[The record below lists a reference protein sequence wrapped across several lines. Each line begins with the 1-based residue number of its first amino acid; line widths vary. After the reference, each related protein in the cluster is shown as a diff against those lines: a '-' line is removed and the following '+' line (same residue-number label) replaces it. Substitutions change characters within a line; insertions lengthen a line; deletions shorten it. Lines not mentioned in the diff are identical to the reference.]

1 MTSLPIASGHA
12 SRKRRPLIM
21 ALEPRIMFD
30 GAAVADVAHATQDAV
45 ADMVVAATLPDTPPA
60 IEVRAADQAQN
71 QGRKEVAFID
81 SAVADIP
88 TLVASLRAGVEVVTI
103 EAGQD
108 ALAVM
113 TEWAASHSG
122 YDAIHLLSHGES
134 AHLNLSGNDIGA
146 ADLADATTRAE
157 LATLGQALKPDGDI
171 LLYGCDV
178 ASGQAGQDF
187 TVALADITG
196 ADVAASDDVTG
207 AAYLGGDWELEVTS
221 GSVEST
227 TALTQAGTESY
238 GHTLATFDFST
249 ITNNSPTS
257 IAQTNAGESRTA
269 TVTSTSALGVSTS
282 VDLPGAPFKT
292 GGLTG
297 TVSELDSN
305 PLVVTFNGA
314 VNVTSL
320 DVIVAFIP
328 DALVGGTPAPVTMRA
343 TPSGGTGS
351 AVDFAFADIQTTY
364 TLTMSTNWTGI
375 TSISITRVDN
385 GDSGSHK
392 VCSGVDNI
400 VFSATA
406 SGPAITSATYDAS
419 TNVLSVTGA
428 NLTNGGSIDET
439 KLTLTGQGG
448 ATYTLTETGAITA
461 SSTTGFSITLN
472 ATDQLNVEGLLNK
485 TGTTAVSGA
494 TYNLAGAADW
504 HGTGNADT
512 TGNAVTVSNVQTPTI
527 TSATYDA
534 STGVMTFTG
543 TNMVKASGANND
555 ITVSKLRVGAG
566 SPSYT
571 LTSSDVEITSATSFS
586 VTLNGTDR
594 TAVDAILNKNGND
607 DSTGVGYIGQGQDDW
622 NTVITNGDITDLIT
636 PVTVSNVAP
645 RITSATYDASTN
657 VLSVTGSGLTN
668 GGSIDETKLTLTG
681 QGGATYTL
689 TETGAITASSTTG
702 FSITLNATDAMNVEG
717 LLNKAG
723 TTAVDST
730 TFNLAGAADWHGT
743 GNADLTGNGVT
754 VSSVQTPTVSSATY
768 DASNGSLVLT
778 GTNMVKADG
787 ATNDITA
794 NKITLTGEGGATYTL
809 TDTANVEITSAT
821 SATLTLSANDKA
833 ALNQIFN
840 KTGTASTGGT
850 TYNVAAADDWNTVIT
865 NGDISDTTG
874 NAVTVSNPD
883 TPTITSATYNAGT
896 GALVVTGT
904 GFLKLSG
911 ATNDIDVSKLTL
923 TGEGGATYTLTTSS
937 VEITSGTAFTV
948 TLNATDLAGINQILN
963 KAGTSSTG
971 ATTYNLAGAEDWA
984 AGAAAA
990 VTVADLTGNGITVSS
1005 PTTPTI
1011 TSTAYDATAG
1021 TLVLTGTG
1029 FLKLNGAT
1037 NDIVANKFTFTGEG
1051 GATYTLTDTANIEI
1065 TSGTA
1070 ATLTLSA
1077 TDKAAVNLMLNK
1089 AGTSSTGGTTYNVAA
1104 AEDWAAGADAAVNVV
1119 DATTGVTVSNLVT
1132 PTVTSAAYDYSTNTL
1147 VVTGTGFVRSSGA
1160 ANDVNLTKLTLTGQ
1174 GGATYTLAASTDV
1187 EVDSGT
1193 QFTVTLTG
1201 ADIYNVEALLN
1212 ANGTSSAGGT
1222 TYNIAAAA
1230 SFLRGDNAATGDA
1243 TSGVTVSNW
1252 AAPVI
1257 TSTTFDWNTGALV
1270 LTGTNFV
1277 NVSGATNDVVA
1288 SKFTFTGEGG
1298 TYTLTDSS
1306 NVEITSATA
1315 ATITL
1320 SATDLLNVRGLL
1332 NKNGTQS
1339 SGAVTYNLAAAD
1351 DWMAGSPSAT
1361 DIADATT
1368 GSTVSNVATP
1378 TITSATYD
1386 STSGVLTVTGTNLF
1400 KKVGATNDIDVQKLT
1415 FTGQGGGTYT
1425 IAGGTADVEVTS
1437 ATSFTMTLTGADK
1450 TGVDALLDQIG
1461 TTSSGGTTY
1470 NLAGA
1475 DAWVAAQDSGTN
1487 IADATNAITVSIN
1500 PTVTSATYDAN
1511 AGTLVVTGAN
1521 IQANGGGMDID
1532 LSKLTLTGE
1541 GGSTYTLT
1549 TSNVERDSVT
1559 QFTVTVNA
1567 TDKAALNQ
1575 ILNKTGTAST
1585 GGTTFN
1591 IAAADDWCTNVT
1603 AGDTSDATN
1612 GVTVSNPDTPTITSA
1627 TYNAGTG
1634 ALVVT
1639 GTGFL
1644 KLSGATN
1651 DIDVSKLTITG
1662 EGGATYTLTTSSV
1675 EITSGTA
1682 FTVTLNATDLA
1693 GINQILNK
1701 ADTSATGGT
1710 TYNLA
1715 GAEDWASGAAAA
1727 VNVADLT
1734 GNGITVSNPTTPT
1747 ITSTTYDASTGV
1759 LVLTGTG
1766 FLKLDGATNDIVANK
1781 LAFRGEGNATYAL
1794 TDTANVEITSGTT
1807 ATLTL
1812 SATDKAAV
1820 NLILNK
1826 AGTTSTSGTTY
1837 VMAAAEDWAAGA
1849 EAAVNVLDATTPVT
1863 VSNVAAPVIT
1873 SATYDYTTN
1882 TMVVTGTGF
1891 VSKSG
1896 ATNDIDLSKLTLTG
1910 QGGAT
1915 YTLASTTNV
1924 EITSDTSFSVTLSG
1938 ADIHNVEALLNKDGT
1953 SSVGGTTY
1961 NLAGAEDW
1969 AVGADAAVTV
1979 ADLTGNGITVSNWA
1993 IPTITS
1999 ATYDWSNGQ
2008 LVLTGTNFVNIT
2020 GATNDIV
2027 ANKLTLTGEGG
2038 GTYTLTDTANVEI
2051 TSATTATL
2059 TLSATDK
2066 LNVHGLLNKNGTTSG
2081 GGTTYNVAAADD
2093 WMAGSPSASDIAD
2106 ATGNGAT
2113 VSNVGTPTITSATF
2127 NSDTGVLTV
2136 TGTNLFKK
2144 VGAANDIDLSMLTF
2158 TGGNNATFTLTTAT
2172 DVEITSATS
2181 FTATLSG
2188 TDLTNV
2194 AALMNALG
2202 TQSGTGT
2209 TYNLAAADN
2218 WLTAAEAAVDIA
2230 DATGN
2235 AITVS
2240 INPAITSATYNA
2252 NTGAL
2257 VVTGTNIQAFG
2268 GANNDIDV
2276 SKLTLTGEGGAT
2288 YTLTTTS
2295 VERDSATQFTVTL
2308 NATDK
2313 AAVNQILNKTGTSS
2327 TGGTT
2332 FNIAAAADWSGA
2344 VSGAADATNAVT
2356 VSNPD
2361 TPTITSATYDA
2372 GTGTFVVTGTGLLK
2386 KSGAANDVDV
2396 SKFTITG
2403 EGGETYTLTTSSVE
2417 ITNGTSFTITLS
2429 PTDKAALNL
2438 ILNKDGTSSTGTGT
2452 YNLAA
2457 AEDWA
2462 AGAEAAVNVA
2472 DLTGN
2477 GITVSNVA
2485 APTVTSATY
2494 DYGTGTLTVT
2504 GTGLLKRGG
2513 AANDI
2518 DLTKLTLTGGT
2529 GTTHTLTST
2538 DVEVTSGTS
2547 FTVTLNNADKTAIN
2561 LLLNKNG
2568 TASNGGTTYNLA
2580 AAGSWNRGSAV
2591 AAADLTGNGV
2601 TVSSV
2606 PAPVVAPP
2614 AAPPP
2619 PPAPPPV
2626 VEAPKPAP
2634 PKDSGP
2640 VAPLVTVVR
2649 DNTPAPTTFQAPAA
2663 PVVTQTQAPA
2673 APTLAPTGAQTVQT
2687 IPATLTAP
2695 SAQAFQVAVAVRAAG
2710 GGDALV
2716 VNAPVRDSVIAE
2728 GTRIAV
2734 TVPSEAF
2741 AHTKADA
2748 TVTLTATRD
2757 TGAALPAWMAFNPQ
2771 TGTFEGTPPP
2781 GFKGEVVVRVVAR
2794 DQDGREAVQTFKIVV
2809 GTAGQG
2815 NIAPGQRGGEGQGQG
2830 QGEGQ
2835 GQPQGGEGPGQP
2847 QGVPGQTGDSGPMD
2861 GVKQANAKPIG
2872 RPSLTE
2878 QLHALSFKG
2887 GVARQIA
2894 LFEAVKRGGKAA

>member
-1 MTSLPIASGHA
+1 M
-12 SRKRRPLIM
+12 
-21 ALEPRIMFD
+21 
-30 GAAVADVAHATQDAV
+30 
-45 ADMVVAATLPDTPPA
+45 
-60 IEVRAADQAQN
+60 
-71 QGRKEVAFID
+71 
-81 SAVADIP
+81 
-88 TLVASLRAGVEVVTI
+88 
-103 EAGQD
+103 
-108 ALAVM
+108 
-113 TEWAASHSG
+113 
-122 YDAIHLLSHGES
+122 
-134 AHLNLSGNDIGA
+134 
-146 ADLADATTRAE
+146 
-157 LATLGQALKPDGDI
+157 
-171 LLYGCDV
+171 
-178 ASGQAGQDF
+178 
-187 TVALADITG
+187 
-196 ADVAASDDVTG
+196 
-207 AAYLGGDWELEVTS
+207 
-221 GSVEST
+221 
-227 TALTQAGTESY
+227 
-238 GHTLATFDFST
+238 
-249 ITNNSPTS
+249 
-257 IAQTNAGESRTA
+257 
-269 TVTSTSALGVSTS
+269 
-282 VDLPGAPFKT
+282 
-292 GGLTG
+292 
-297 TVSELDSN
+297 
-305 PLVVTFNGA
+305 
-314 VNVTSL
+314 
-320 DVIVAFIP
+320 
-328 DALVGGTPAPVTMRA
+328 
-343 TPSGGTGS
+343 
-351 AVDFAFADIQTTY
+351 
-364 TLTMSTNWTGI
+364 
-375 TSISITRVDN
+375 
-385 GDSGSHK
+385 
-392 VCSGVDNI
+392 
-400 VFSATA
+400 
-406 SGPAITSATYDAS
+406 
-419 TNVLSVTGA
+419 
-428 NLTNGGSIDET
+428 
-439 KLTLTGQGG
+439 
-448 ATYTLTETGAITA
+448 
-461 SSTTGFSITLN
+461 
-472 ATDQLNVEGLLNK
+472 
-485 TGTTAVSGA
+485 
-494 TYNLAGAADW
+494 
-504 HGTGNADT
+504 
-512 TGNAVTVSNVQTPTI
+512 QTPTI
-527 TSATYDA
+527 A
-534 STGVMTFTG
+534 
-543 TNMVKASGANND
+543 
-555 ITVSKLRVGAG
+555 
-566 SPSYT
+566 
-571 LTSSDVEITSATSFS
+571 
-586 VTLNGTDR
+586 
-594 TAVDAILNKNGND
+594 
-607 DSTGVGYIGQGQDDW
+607 
-622 NTVITNGDITDLIT
+622 
-636 PVTVSNVAP
+636 
-645 RITSATYDASTN
+645 
-657 VLSVTGSGLTN
+657 
-668 GGSIDETKLTLTG
+668 
-681 QGGATYTL
+681 
-689 TETGAITASSTTG
+689 
-702 FSITLNATDAMNVEG
+702 
-717 LLNKAG
+717 
-723 TTAVDST
+723 
-730 TFNLAGAADWHGT
+730 
-743 GNADLTGNGVT
+743 
-754 VSSVQTPTVSSATY
+754 SATY

-778 GTNMVKADG
+778 GTNMVKASG
-787 ATNDITA
+787 GNNDITA
-794 NKITLTGEGGATYTL
+794 ATITLTGEGGATYTL
-809 TDTANVEITSAT
+809 TDTANVEIASAT
-821 SATLTLSANDKA
+821 AATLTLSATDKA

-840 KTGTASTGGT
+840 KTGTTSTGGT

-865 NGDISDTTG
+865 NGDIADTTG
-874 NAVTVSNPD
+874 NGVTVSNPD
-883 TPTITSATYNAGT
+883 TPTMTSATYNAGT
-896 GALVVTGT
+896 GALVVTGS

-911 ATNDIDVSKLTL
+911 ATNDIDVSKLTI

-948 TLNATDLAGINQILN
+948 TLNATDLAGVNQILN
-963 KAGTSSTG
+963 KAGTSATG
-971 ATTYNLAGAEDWA
+971 GTTYNLAGAEDWA

-1011 TSTAYDATAG
+1011 TSTAYDANAG

-1029 FLKLNGAT
+1029 FLKLSGAT

-1065 TSGTA
+1065 TGATS

-1077 TDKAAVNLMLNK
+1077 TDKAAVNLIMNK

-1104 AEDWAAGADAAVNVV
+1104 AEDWAAGAEATVNVV

-1132 PTVTSAAYDYSTNTL
+1132 PTVTSATYDYSTNTL

-1193 QFTVTLTG
+1193 QFTVTLAG

-1212 ANGTSSAGGT
+1212 ANGTASAGGT

-1252 AAPVI
+1252 AAPAI

-1277 NVSGATNDVVA
+1277 NLSGATNDIVA

-1306 NVEITSATA
+1306 NVEVTSATA

-1320 SATDLLNVRGLL
+1320 SATDLMNVRGLL
-1332 NKNGTQS
+1332 NKNGTAS
-1339 SGAVTYNLAAAD
+1339 SGNTTYNVAAAD

-1368 GSTVSNVATP
+1368 GATVSNVAAP

-1400 KKVGATNDIDVQKLT
+1400 KKVGATNDIDVQQLT
-1415 FTGQGGGTYT
+1415 LTGQGGGTYT
-1425 IAGGTADVEVTS
+1425 IAGGTSDIEITS

-1475 DAWVAAQDSGTN
+1475 DGWLAGRDSGTN

-1511 AGTLVVTGAN
+1511 TGTLVVTGAN

-1532 LSKLTLTGE
+1532 VSKLTLTGE
-1541 GGSTYTLT
+1541 GGTTYTLT
-1549 TSNVERDSVT
+1549 TASVERDSQT
-1559 QFTVTVNA
+1559 QFTVTLNA

-1575 ILNKTGTAST
+1575 ILNKTGTSST

-1612 GVTVSNPDTPTITSA
+1612 AVTVSNPDTPTITSA
-1627 TYNAGTG
+1627 TYNASTG

-1662 EGGATYTLTTSSV
+1662 EGGSTYTLTTSSV

-1682 FTVTLNATDLA
+1682 FTVNLNATDLA
-1693 GINQILNK
+1693 GVNQILNK
-1701 ADTSATGGT
+1701 AGTASTGAT

-1715 GAEDWASGAAAA
+1715 GAEDWAAGAAAA

-1734 GNGITVSNPTTPT
+1734 GNGITVSSPTTPT

-1759 LVLTGTG
+1759 LTLTGTG
-1766 FLKLDGATNDIVANK
+1766 FLKLSGATNDIVANK
-1781 LAFRGEGNATYAL
+1781 FTFTGEGGATYTL
-1794 TDTANVEITSGTT
+1794 TNTANIEITNGTT

-1812 SATDKAAV
+1812 SATDKSAV
-1820 NLILNK
+1820 NMMLNK
-1826 AGTTSTSGTTY
+1826 NGTSSTSGTTY
-1837 VMAAAEDWAAGA
+1837 NVAAAEDWAAGA
-1849 EAAVNVLDATTPVT
+1849 EASVNVVDATTGVT
-1863 VSNVAAPVIT
+1863 VSNVSAPAIT

-1882 TMVVTGTGF
+1882 IMVVTGTGF

-1896 ATNDIDLSKLTLTG
+1896 ATNDIDLTKLTITG

-1924 EITSDTSFSVTLSG
+1924 EITSDTSFSVTLTG
-1938 ADIHNVEALLNKDGT
+1938 TDIYNVEALLNKDGT
-1953 SSVGGTTY
+1953 ASVGGTTY

-1969 AVGADAAVTV
+1969 AVGADAAVNV
-1979 ADLTGNGITVSNWA
+1979 ADLTGNGISVSNWA
-1993 IPTITS
+1993 VPTITS
-1999 ATYDWSNGQ
+1999 TTFDWATGQ

-2027 ANKLTLTGEGG
+2027 ANKFTFTGEG

-2051 TSATTATL
+2051 TSATTATI
-2059 TLSATDK
+2059 TLSATD
-2066 LNVHGLLNKNGTTSG
+2066 LMNVRGLLNKTGTSSG

-2093 WMAGSPSASDIAD
+2093 WMAGSPAASDISD
-2106 ATGNGAT
+2106 TTGNGAT
-2113 VSNVGTPTITSATF
+2113 VSNVSAPTITSATF

-2144 VGAANDIDLSMLTF
+2144 SGATNDIDLSKLTF
-2158 TGGNNATFTLTTAT
+2158 TGQGNATYTLTTAT
-2172 DVEITSATS
+2172 QVEITSATS
-2181 FTATLSG
+2181 FTATLTG
-2188 TDLTNV
+2188 ADLTGV
-2194 AALMNALG
+2194 AALLNNLG
-2202 TQSGTGT
+2202 TSSSDNT
-2209 TYNLAAADN
+2209 TYNLAGADN
-2218 WLTAAEAAVDIA
+2218 WLNAAEAAVDIA

-2235 AITVS
+2235 GITVS

-2288 YTLTTTS
+2288 YQLTTTS

-2313 AAVNQILNKTGTSS
+2313 AAVNQILNKTGTTS

-2372 GTGTFVVTGTGLLK
+2372 GTGTFVVTGTGMLK
-2386 KSGAANDVDV
+2386 KSGATNDIDV

-2403 EGGETYTLTTSSVE
+2403 EGGETYTLTTSNVE
-2417 ITNGTSFTITLS
+2417 ITNGTSFTIVLS
-2429 PTDKAALNL
+2429 AADKAALNM

-2462 AGAEAAVNVA
+2462 AGAAAAVNVA

-2485 APTVTSATY
+2485 APAVTSATY
-2494 DYGTGTLTVT
+2494 DFGTGVLTVT
-2504 GTGLLKRGG
+2504 GTGLLKRSG

-2538 DVEVTSGTS
+2538 DVEITSATS
-2547 FTVTLNNADKTAIN
+2547 FTVTLNNADKTALN

-2601 TVSSV
+2601 TVSGV

-2626 VEAPKPAP
+2626 VEAP
-2634 PKDSGP
+2634 
-2640 VAPLVTVVR
+2640 
-2649 DNTPAPTTFQAPAA
+2649 
-2663 PVVTQTQAPA
+2663 
-2673 APTLAPTGAQTVQT
+2673 
-2687 IPATLTAP
+2687 
-2695 SAQAFQVAVAVRAAG
+2695 
-2710 GGDALV
+2710 
-2716 VNAPVRDSVIAE
+2716 
-2728 GTRIAV
+2728 
-2734 TVPSEAF
+2734 
-2741 AHTKADA
+2741 
-2748 TVTLTATRD
+2748 
-2757 TGAALPAWMAFNPQ
+2757 
-2771 TGTFEGTPPP
+2771 
-2781 GFKGEVVVRVVAR
+2781 
-2794 DQDGREAVQTFKIVV
+2794 
-2809 GTAGQG
+2809 
-2815 NIAPGQRGGEGQGQG
+2815 
-2830 QGEGQ
+2830 
-2835 GQPQGGEGPGQP
+2835 
-2847 QGVPGQTGDSGPMD
+2847 
-2861 GVKQANAKPIG
+2861 
-2872 RPSLTE
+2872 
-2878 QLHALSFKG
+2878 
-2887 GVARQIA
+2887 
-2894 LFEAVKRGGKAA
+2894 